1 MAAILEDAIHAYL
14 REDYRRSHER
24 RAAASA
30 AEAWF
35 AADGSPAL
43 FPFEYVCDVLG
54 LDATAVR
61 SALQRRRGAMGCG
74 G

>member
-14 REDYRRSHER
+14 REDHRRSREM

-54 LDATAVR
+54 LDASAVR
-61 SALQRRRGAMGCG
+61 SALRRRRNATARAG
-74 G
+74 